1 MPASRR
7 QKIVFW
13 SVFTPLALI
22 AILVIVILTFDWNRV
37 KPWLND
43 KVSQA
48 IGRPFAINGDL
59 MVTWKRAQGET
70 GWRTLVPWPRLSA
83 CLLYTSPSP
92 RDGLLSRMPSSA

>member
-22 AILVIVILTFDWNRV
+22 AILVVIILTFDWNRL

-43 KVSQA
+43 KVSES

-59 MVTWKRAQGET
+59 SVTWKRSQGET

-83 CLLYTSPSP
+83 KDISVGNPDWAEIG
-92 RDGLLSRMPSSA
+92 RAHV